1 MCAAWVMLT
10 AIIHVIPKKQQS
22 INENRTVI
30 HQLLIV
36 DSSSDQSPT
45 SVLLRVQAE
54 EIPQH
59 GLFKETAWIGATK
72 EQRPRRKINKKDEKK
87 KTKKEKKALT

>member
-30 HQLLIV
+30 N
-36 DSSSDQSPT
+36 SSSDQSPT

>member
-30 HQLLIV
+30 Y
-36 DSSSDQSPT
+36 SSSDQSPT

-54 EIPQH
+54 EIRQH
-59 GLFKETAWIGATK
+59 GLFKETAWISATK
-72 EQRPRRKINKKDEKK
+72 EPRPRRKINKKDEKK

>member
-10 AIIHVIPKKQQS
+10 AIIHVIPEKQQS

-30 HQLLIV
+30 N
-36 DSSSDQSPT
+36 SSLDQSPT
-45 SVLLRVQAE
+45 SVLLRVQPE

-72 EQRPRRKINKKDEKK
+72 EPRPRRKINKKDEKK

>member
-30 HQLLIV
+30 Y
-36 DSSSDQSPT
+36 SSSDQSPT

-59 GLFKETAWIGATK
+59 GLFKETAWTGATK
-72 EQRPRRKINKKDEKK
+72 EPRPRRKINKKDKKK